1 MPDYMDHIQERQTE
15 SLTRQIN
22 AARVKPCGAAA
33 LVCEECDAPIPAAR
47 RAAYP
52 SATCCVYC
60 QSALESKAKHF
71 RGQA

>member
-33 LVCEECDAPIPAAR
+33 LVCEECDAPIPADR
-47 RAAYP
+47 RAA
-52 SATCCVYC
+52 
-60 QSALESKAKHF
+60 
-71 RGQA
+71 

>member
-33 LVCEECDAPIPAAR
+33 LVCEECDAPIPADR
-47 RAAYP
+47 RAASVGDKLCLLSV
-52 SATCCVYC
+52 SA
-60 QSALESKAKHF
+60 
-71 RGQA
+71 

>member
-1 MPDYMDHIQERQTE
+1 MDHIQERQAE
-15 SLTRQIN
+15 LLTRQIN
-22 AARVKPCGAAA
+22 AARLKLCGAAV
-33 LVCEECDAPIPAAR
+33 LICEECDAPIPADR

-52 SATCCVYC
+52 SVTRCVYC